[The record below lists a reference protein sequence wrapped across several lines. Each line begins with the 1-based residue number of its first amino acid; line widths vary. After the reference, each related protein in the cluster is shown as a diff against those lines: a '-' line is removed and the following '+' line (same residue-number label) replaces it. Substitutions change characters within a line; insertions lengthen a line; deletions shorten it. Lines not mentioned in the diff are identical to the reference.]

1 MEKVK
6 HAQINEAILEANHV
20 LILPDER
27 IDGDSLGAALALY
40 RYLDQSDKQVTILCS
55 AEIPAKYQY
64 LPQVELCGSDRSVL
78 ADETVDLVIAV
89 DCSDAEYI
97 GELVKALPRSV
108 QLINIDHHETNDR
121 FGELVQVVTE
131 AASTTEVVYR
141 FFREN
146 NILIDPDMA
155 TALLAGIYF
164 DTTVFSNK
172 STRDGSLQISA
183 ELVLLGARVNDVVK
197 FQHTNKSLGMLKIW
211 GVALGRLRT
220 HPSGAVVTWITAA
233 DMDEAGIDVEGIDG
247 LSNFLHGV
255 IEADSIVI
263 LREQADGVK
272 VSMRTMSGNV
282 AALAKMFGGG
292 GHVKAA
298 GFSLPGTRISVHNG
312 TAHVA

>member
-6 HAQINEAILEANHV
+6 HAQINEAILDANHV

-40 RYLDQSDKQVTILCS
+40 RYLDRSYKKVTILCS
-55 AEIPAKYQY
+55 AEIPEKYHY
-64 LPQVELCGSDRSVL
+64 LPHIELCRFDRVVL
-78 ADETVDLVIAV
+78 IDESIDLVISV
-89 DCSDAEYI
+89 DCSDADYI
-97 GELVKALPRSV
+97 SEIVGALPRPV
-108 QLINIDHHETNDR
+108 DLINIDHHETNDR
-121 FGELVQVVTE
+121 FGEIVQVVTE

-146 NILIDPDMA
+146 NLWIDPDMA
-155 TALLAGIYF
+155 TALLAGVYF

-172 STRDGSLQISA
+172 STRDGSLTIAS
-183 ELVLLGARVNDVVK
+183 ELILLGARVNDVVK

-211 GVALGRLRT
+211 GVALGRLRA
-220 HPSGAVVTWITAA
+220 HSSGAVVTWITAA
-233 DMDEAGIDVEGIDG
+233 DMDEAGVDVEDIDG

-255 IEADSIVI
+255 IEADSIIV

-282 AALAKMFGGG
+282 AAIAKMFGGG

-298 GFSLPGTRISVHNG
+298 GFSVPGARITDRNG
-312 TAHVA
+312 VVGID